1 MDKPISAYSG
11 DEPYIFVCYAH
22 DDAGAV
28 YPELA
33 WLHSQGVNIWYD
45 EGISP
50 GVEWSEELG
59 HAIEDASHVLFMVTN
74 SSAGSRHC
82 RDEIRFALNRDK
94 PVVALYLE
102 PAELPVGL
110 ELAIGSTQG
119 ILAHE
124 TTQERYRAKMLDVL
138 APTVGLSPPVRTP
151 PPASVAPRPRR
162 ALRWMAGAAAGLV
175 VVAGIIALNF
185 SALVS
190 WLTLNAPQLFFGE
203 PMEQHIG
210 FATTNDGVRIAYAT
224 TGGGTPVVQV
234 LGWATHIEQGF
245 TSPLYDAG
253 DLLGMSSRDHLFV
266 RYDGRG
272 FGLSDRD
279 ITEFSLE
286 TRLAD
291 LEAVVDDLRLER
303 FSIYALSAG
312 GPTAIA
318 YTAKH
323 PERVSALVLASTWA
337 APPSGRQPNVERF
350 RRMLDLI
357 ETDFDSPAVSGMLV
371 DVLAPEIGDVDRRVF
386 SEFLRRSG
394 EGPQVAAFLATH
406 LEIDVTE
413 LATTLDLPTLVIH
426 GRDDFA
432 IPLEQGRIMAT
443 LIPHAKFEIVEGGHG
458 PGTGGTAPVRQR
470 IMDFLSEQDG
480 AAQ

>member
-1 MDKPISAYSG
+1 VDKPISAYSG

-22 DDAGAV
+22 DDAAAV

-59 HAIEDASHVLFMVTN
+59 HAIEDASHILFMVTN
-74 SSAGSRHC
+74 GSAGSRHC

-102 PAELPVGL
+102 PAALPVGL

-124 TTQERYRAKMLDVL
+124 APQERYRAKMLDVL
-138 APTVGLSPPVRTP
+138 APTVGLQPPARTA
-151 PPASVAPRPRR
+151 PPASAPRSKRTS
-162 ALRWMAGAAAGLV
+162 RWTAGVAAGLV
-175 VVAGIIALNF
+175 VAGGLIALNF
-185 SALVS
+185 SAMMS

-203 PMEQHIG
+203 PMEQRIG

-224 TGGGTPVVQV
+224 TGAGPPVVQV
-234 LGWATHIEQGF
+234 LGWATHIEQGIA
-245 TSPLYDAG
+245 SPLYDVG
-253 DLLGMSSRDHLFV
+253 DLLGLSSRDHLFV

-291 LEAVVDDLRLER
+291 LEAVVDALGLER
-303 FSIYALSAG
+303 LSIYALSAG

-323 PERVSALVLASTWA
+323 PERVSALVLASTEA
-337 APPSGRQPNVERF
+337 ASLRDPQARERF
-350 RRMLDLI
+350 ERRLDLFA
-357 ETDFDSPAVSGMLV
+357 TDFESPAVSNMLV
-371 DVLAPEIGDVDRRVF
+371 DMLNPEANDVSRRVI

-394 EGPQVAAFLATH
+394 RGPQVAAFLRSQ
-406 LEIDVTE
+406 LDIDVTE
-413 LATTLDLPTLVIH
+413 LATTLHVPTLVIH
-426 GRDDFA
+426 GRDDA
-432 IPLEQGRIMAT
+432 IISLEAGRVLAS
-443 LIPHAKFEIVEGGHG
+443 LIPGAKFEVVEGGHG
-458 PGTGGTAPVRQR
+458 PGTGSTAPVRQR
-470 IMDFLSEQDG
+470 IMEFLSEHAV